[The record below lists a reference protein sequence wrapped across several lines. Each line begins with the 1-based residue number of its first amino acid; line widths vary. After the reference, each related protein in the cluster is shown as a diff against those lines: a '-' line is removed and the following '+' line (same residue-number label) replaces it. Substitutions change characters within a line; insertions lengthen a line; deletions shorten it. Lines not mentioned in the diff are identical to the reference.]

1 MSSDQKYV
9 AELAFWR
16 EEIGRYVRWYKGRVR
31 EMYGVPAP
39 LPRDKIVRHA
49 TIEQNAI
56 ETWINADKWRYC
68 KHLCV
73 EPTYFDGKL
82 VLEVGCG
89 PLGLSRWFAG
99 ARVYGLDPL
108 IDQYLAMGYPKW
120 PGTPLQCNAEEI
132 LANAGVFDA
141 IISVNAIDHVDD
153 FEQTVKELARVLKPG
168 GEIRIEVHYHDKT
181 ITEPI
186 VLDDMRVAAAFE
198 AAGVS
203 DMRKI
208 SELPSVVFYPPGTHP
223 KTDRFALWSNKQ
235 HLFDAVHSL
244 K

>member
-1 MSSDQKYV
+1 MSIEQKYE
-9 AELAFWR
+9 AELTFWK
-16 EEIGRYVRWYKGRVR
+16 EEIPRYIRWYSGKVR

-39 LPRDKIVRHA
+39 LSRDKIVRHL

-73 EPTYFDGKL
+73 EPTYFDGKQI
-82 VLEVGCG
+82 LEIGCG

-108 IDQYLAMGYPKW
+108 TDAYLAMGYPAW
-120 PGTPLQCNAEEI
+120 PGIPLQCHAEEI
-132 LANAGVFDA
+132 LADGNSFDA

-153 FEQTVKELARVLKPG
+153 FEQTVKELNRVLKSG
-168 GEIRIEVHYHDKT
+168 GEIRIEIHYHEKT
-181 ITEPI
+181 VTEPV
-186 VLDDMRVAAAFE
+186 VLDDARVFAAFD
-198 AAGVS
+198 AAGIP

-208 SELPSVVFYPPGTHP
+208 SELPSTVFYPPGTHP
-223 KTDRFALWSNKQ
+223 KTDRFALWSNRQ